1 MTQQPH
7 ATQPPTGG
15 GQQPTGGRQEPPPVW
30 DDTRRPPGGRGDY
43 GYGPGSAE
51 TDWATGGV
59 VFAGVLMVMNGV
71 LAIFQGISALAKD
84 DVWANLGDYVY
95 KINLTGWGVIL
106 LCLGVIAVGTGAG
119 ILKGAAW
126 ARMTGI
132 FLASLSMIAQF
143 LFLPYSPVWSIIMI
157 AIDFFVIWALA
168 VYRPPTASGRGKAS
182 AGR

>member
-15 GQQPTGGRQEPPPVW
+15 GQQPSTRDDSRRATGGPSA
-30 DDTRRPPGGRGDY
+30 RGDY
-43 GYGPGSAE
+43 GYGPTPMESGF
-51 TDWATGGV
+51 ATGGA
-59 VFAGVLMVMNGV
+59 VFAGVLMLMNGI

-84 DVWANLGDYVY
+84 DVWASVDDYVY

-106 LCLGVIAVGTGAG
+106 VVLGAVVALTGAG

-143 LFLPYSPVWSIIMI
+143 LFLPYRPVWSVVMI
-157 AIDFFVIWALA
+157 ALDFFIIWAL
-168 VYRPPTASGRGKAS
+168 VVHRPADQRT
-182 AGR
+182 